1 MVFLREEEAAAD
13 GAVVGEVG
21 AGAADEDG
29 DEVRE
34 RVGFDDGVV
43 VEDPDVVAVVL
54 LHRVAQ
60 GDVVAAGDTVCLIEA
75 MKTFNPV
82 KAHKGGR
89 VTKILVES
97 GDPVEYGAPLVVI
110 E

>member
-1 MVFLREEEAAAD
+1 MQFNAHKFLIDEEEGEADEGEAAGVVFLREEEAAAD

-29 DEVRE
+29 GEVRE

-60 GDVVAAGDTVCLIEA
+60 GDVVAAGVAEVFPRL
-75 MKTFNPV
+75 
-82 KAHKGGR
+82 
-89 VTKILVES
+89 
-97 GDPVEYGAPLVVI
+97 
-110 E
+110 